1 MLTSGVNFT
10 RTGRVSRAKNPDQR
24 KLSLRTGT

>member
-1 MLTSGVNFT
+1 MLTNGLNFT
-10 RTGRVSRAKNPDQR
+10 RTGRVSKAKNPDQR